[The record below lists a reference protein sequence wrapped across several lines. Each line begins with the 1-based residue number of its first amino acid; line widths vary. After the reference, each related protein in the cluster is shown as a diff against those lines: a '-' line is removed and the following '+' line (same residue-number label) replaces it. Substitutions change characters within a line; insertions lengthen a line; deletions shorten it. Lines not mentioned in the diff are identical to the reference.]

1 MSKAKTKKK
10 KGGRVATFILLL
22 ILLAGLGLLLYP
34 TVSDCW
40 NRFQQTKA
48 VEDYADQTESMSA
61 EEAAAMIAA
70 AEDFNRRLAESG
82 SHFPLNKE
90 AKAAYRELLNVTAS
104 GMMGY
109 VEIPSINVYLPIYH
123 GTEESILQVATGH
136 MEGTSLPVGGESTHC
151 AISGHRGLPS
161 ARLFT
166 DLDQLQAG
174 DVFKVTVLDRTVT
187 YVVDQIRV
195 VLPDDMEEL
204 EIQEGKDLCTL
215 VTCTPYGVNSHRM
228 LVRGTR
234 IEDLEGA
241 PPLRSEASRVSTYVV
256 VPALA
261 VPLLLA
267 LLAVTLVCNSFRRP
281 RKDKKELLSEYQS
294 LRKTILS

>member
-1 MSKAKTKKK
+1 MARSEAKKRA
-10 KGGRVATFILLL
+10 GRVSTFILLF
-22 ILLAGLGLLLYP
+22 ILLAGLALLLYP

-40 NRFQQTKA
+40 NRYQQTKA
-48 VEDYADQTESMSA
+48 VEDYAEQTESMSA

-70 AEDFNRRLAESG
+70 AEDFNRRLAEAG
-82 SHFPLNKE
+82 SHFPLNQE
-90 AKAAYRELLNVTAS
+90 EKAAYLELLNVTPS

-109 VEIPSINVYLPIYH
+109 VEIPSIKVYLPIYH
-123 GTEESILQVATGH
+123 GTEESILQMATGH

-151 AISGHRGLPS
+151 AITGHRGLPS

-174 DVFKVTVLDRTVT
+174 DIFKVTVLDRTVT

-195 VLPDDMEEL
+195 VLPDDMTEL
-204 EIQEGKDLCTL
+204 EVQEGKDLCTL

-234 IEDLEGA
+234 IEDIKGA
-241 PPLRSEASRVSTYVV
+241 PALRSEASRVSTYVV

-261 VPLLLA
+261 VPLVLA
-267 LLAVTLVCNSFRRP
+267 LLAVMLVFNSFRRP
-281 RKDKKELLSEYQS
+281 RKDKKELLSEYRD
-294 LRKTILS
+294 LRGKILS